1 MSDVAAA
8 IAYLR
13 SPLAIRARC
22 ETIFEAGLAGSLRHF
37 AIELGALPVVVD
49 KVVEVTRAAYPDLQI
64 PVHGRIHHFRA
75 GGVDRVAEIDARLTA
90 SAHISGDIS
99 GSVAGDR
106 DAQARAWIDLIVVS
120 VLLDAG
126 AGEAWRYVEP
136 GTGCALARSEG
147 LAVASLRAF
156 EAGVFSSDPARPLRA
171 DAAGLAGLDPERL
184 AAAFQVGPDNPLVG
198 FAGRVEL
205 LRALGAALT
214 AAPTVFPGS
223 RPGGLLDHLD
233 ARSAAE
239 PSGGSPGSP
248 AGSIA
253 ERRDELRG
261 ADPAGLAGGAGRSAP
276 RAITA
281 AALLHALLDG
291 LAPIWPGRIELDGIN
306 LGDVW
311 RHPAAGGNGPS
322 AGLVPLH
329 KLSQWLAYSLFEPL
343 ERTGRR
349 IAQPSALTGL
359 PEYRNGGLFIDLG
372 VLVPRRDDIR
382 TAIHAPGDEVIV
394 EWRALTVALLD
405 RVAEAV
411 RQRLGKTPAELP
423 LARVLE
429 GGTWAAGRAVAR
441 ELRPEGGPPLHIR
454 SDGTVF

>member
-22 ETIFEAGLAGSLRHF
+22 EAIFEAGLAGSLGHF
-37 AIELGALPVVVD
+37 TIDLGALPAVVD

-64 PVHGRIHHFRA
+64 PVHGRINHFRA
-75 GGVDRVAEIDARLTA
+75 GGIDRVAELDARLAAAAEIFA
-90 SAHISGDIS
+90 SA
-99 GSVAGDR
+99 VAGGDR
-106 DAQARAWIDLIVVS
+106 DAHARAWIDLIVVS

-126 AGEAWRYVEP
+126 AGDAWRYLEP

-156 EAGVFSSDPARPLRA
+156 EAGVFSSDPARPLCA
-171 DAAGLAGLDPERL
+171 DAAGLAALDPVRL

-205 LRALGAALT
+205 LRALGAAVA
-214 AAPTVFPGS
+214 AAPTIFPGS

-233 ARSAAE
+233 PRAA
-239 PSGGSPGSP
+239 
-248 AGSIA
+248 
-253 ERRDELRG
+253 
-261 ADPAGLAGGAGRSAP
+261 AGG
-276 RAITA
+276 IEA
-281 AALLHALLDG
+281 AVLLRALLDG
-291 LAPIWPGRIELDGIN
+291 LAPIWPGRIELGGVN

-311 RHPAAGGNGPS
+311 RHPAAGGTGPS
-322 AGLVPLH
+322 AGLVPFH

-349 IAQPSALTGL
+349 IAQPGTLTGL
-359 PEYRNGGLFIDLG
+359 PEYRNGGLLIDLG

-382 TAIHAPGDEVIV
+382 TAIHAPGDEVVV

-411 RQRLGKTPAELP
+411 RLRLGKTSAELP

-441 ELRPEGGPPLHIR
+441 ERRAGGGPPLHIR

>member
-1 MSDVAAA
+1 MSDVAEA

-22 ETIFEAGLAGSLRHF
+22 EAIFEAGLAGSLGHF
-37 AIELGALPVVVD
+37 AIDLGALPAVVD

-64 PVHGRIHHFRA
+64 PVHGRINHFRA
-75 GGVDRVAEIDARLTA
+75 GGVDRVAELDARLTTTA
-90 SAHISGDIS
+90 DLAGDDD
-99 GSVAGDR
+99 ADR
-106 DAQARAWIDLIVVS
+106 DARARAWIDLIVVS

-126 AGEAWRYVEP
+126 AGDAWRYVEP

-156 EAGVFSSDPARPLRA
+156 EAGVFSSDLARPLSA
-171 DAAGLAGLDPERL
+171 DAAGLAALDPERL

-205 LRALGAALT
+205 LRALGAAIA
-214 AAPTVFPGS
+214 AAPAIFPGG

-233 ARSAAE
+233 ASLAALPTAGGIHERSE
-239 PSGGSPGSP
+239 EREGG
-248 AGSIA
+248 
-253 ERRDELRG
+253 DL
-261 ADPAGLAGGAGRSAP
+261 AGLAGGAGGNAP
-276 RAITA
+276 RGIEA
-281 AALLHALLDG
+281 AALLRALLDG
-291 LAPIWPGRIELDGIN
+291 LAPIWPGRIELGGVN

-311 RHPAAGGNGPS
+311 RHPAAGGSGPS
-322 AGLVPLH
+322 AGLVPFH

-343 ERTGRR
+343 ERTGRQ
-349 IAQPSALTGL
+349 IAQPGALTGL

-382 TAIHAPGDEVIV
+382 AAVHAPGDELVV

-411 RQRLGKTPAELP
+411 RLRLGKTPAELP

-441 ELRPEGGPPLHIR
+441 ERRPGGGPPLHIR